1 MLSWTLSSRDWR
13 TRPVAVS
20 TLNDVFYAGIDRD
33 HDRVMMF
40 KQTVKW
46 IPISSRELYR
56 DVVGTA
62 KSLARWD
69 VHKGDRV
76 AILSENRPEWAVAD
90 YATLLLGA
98 VVVPIYPTLTAEQT
112 AHILRDSGA
121 RIIFVSTIEQMKK
134 VEAIKDQTR
143 LEQIVVMDY
152 VGVPNAVPMHRLMVN
167 QTTQRDP
174 DFDARA
180 KEIKPDDLA
189 TIIFTSGTTGMPKG
203 AMLTHGN
210 LAANLSVSMARSNLT
225 PQDVSISFL
234 PLSHVTA
241 RHLDYVLFYYG
252 VTLAYCPD
260 FNQLTRFLLEVKP
273 TMFVAVPRVY
283 EKIAHRVRQETASG
297 LKRAIY
303 EWALKVGRAHR
314 DQVLAGKI
322 PSSSAWKLANALV
335 YSKIRRGMGGRV
347 TSFIS
352 GGAPLGFDL
361 ADWYACMGI
370 RILEGYGLTE
380 TSPVIAI
387 NTPDECKIGT
397 VGKPLP
403 NVQIRI
409 ADDGEI
415 LVKGPSIFP
424 GYWNMPDETKN
435 AFVDGWFKTGDI
447 GILDQDGFLAI
458 TDRKR
463 DLLKTSGG
471 KFIAP
476 QPIEVALKMNPMVG
490 HAVVIG
496 DRRKFASVV
505 ISPNFLMLEDW
516 AQAAGIDYKSREGLI
531 ADPRTRKMYDDAL
544 AVLNAKL
551 AQFETIKKV
560 LLVPDDFTVQTGE
573 LTASMK
579 IKRRVIEEKYR
590 SQIDALYST
599 EPEALSSETVTVV

>member
-1 MLSWTLSSRDWR
+1 M
-13 TRPVAVS
+13 AVS
-20 TLNDVFYAGIDRD
+20 TLSEVFYTGIDRD
-33 HDRVMMF
+33 LPRVMMF

-62 KSLARWD
+62 KSLERWGIT
-69 VHKGDRV
+69 KGERV

-90 YATLLLGA
+90 YGTMLLGG
-98 VVVPIYPTLTAEQT
+98 VVVPVYPTLTPEQT

-121 RIIFVSTIEQMKK
+121 RVAFVSTIEQMKK

-174 DFDARA
+174 EFDARA
-180 KEIKPDDLA
+180 QQIKPEDLA
-189 TIIFTSGTTGMPKG
+189 TIIYTSGTTGMPKG

-210 LAANLSVSMARSNLT
+210 LAANISVSLAMYDLGPEHS
-225 PQDVSISFL
+225 SISFL

-260 FNQLTRFLLEVKP
+260 FNQLPQFLQEVKP

-283 EKIAHRVRQETASG
+283 EKIAHKVRQETAKG
-297 LKRAIY
+297 PKHRIY
-303 EWALKVGRAHR
+303 QWALQVGRAHY
-314 DQVLAGKI
+314 DEVIAGKA
-322 PSSSAWKLANALV
+322 PSSAAWKLANALV
-335 YSKIRRGMGGRV
+335 YSKIRAGMGGRAQ
-347 TSFIS
+347 SFIS
-352 GGAPLGFDL
+352 GGAPLGKEL

-380 TSPVIAI
+380 TSPVIAL
-387 NTPDECKIGT
+387 NSPSACRLGS

-403 NVQIRI
+403 NVQVKI
-409 ADDGEI
+409 APDGEI
-415 LVKGPSIFP
+415 LVKGPSVFG
-424 GYWNMPDETKN
+424 GYWNMPEETQN
-435 AFVDGWFKTGDI
+435 AFEDGWFKTGDI
-447 GILDQDGFLAI
+447 GLLDSDGFLLI
-458 TDRKR
+458 TDRKK

-476 QPIEVALKMNPMVG
+476 QPIEVALKMNPLVG
-490 HAVVIG
+490 HAVVLG

-505 ISPNFLMLEDW
+505 ISPNFPMLQDW
-516 AQAAGIDYKSREGLI
+516 AQASGVPCSSREQLI
-531 ADPRTRKMYDDAL
+531 SDPRTRKLYEDVL
-544 AVLNAKL
+544 AEVNRKL
-551 AQFETIKKV
+551 ASFETIKKI
-560 LLVPDDFTVQTGE
+560 LLVPDEFTVQTGE

-579 IKRRVIEEKYR
+579 LKRRVIEDKYR
-590 SQIDALYST
+590 SQIDALYAGDP
-599 EPEALSSETVTVV
+599 EPLTSETASVV

>member
-1 MLSWTLSSRDWR
+1 
-13 TRPVAVS
+13 VAVS
-20 TLNDVFYAGIDRD
+20 TLNEVFYTGIDRD
-33 HDRVMMF
+33 LPRVMMF

-62 KSLARWD
+62 KSLERWGIRQ
-69 VHKGDRV
+69 GDRV

-90 YATLLLGA
+90 YGTMLLGG
-98 VVVPIYPTLTAEQT
+98 VVVPVYPTLTVDQT

-121 RIIFVSTIEQMKK
+121 RVAFVSTIEQMKK

-180 KEIKPDDLA
+180 RQIKPDDLA
-189 TIIFTSGTTGMPKG
+189 TIIYTSGTTGTPKG
-203 AMLTHGN
+203 AMLTHGS
-210 LAANLSVSMARSNLT
+210 LAANISVSLAMYNYS
-225 PQDVSISFL
+225 PDDVSISFL

-260 FNQLTRFLLEVKP
+260 FNQLPQFLQEVKP
-273 TMFVAVPRVY
+273 TLFVAVPRVY
-283 EKIAHRVRQETASG
+283 EKIAHKVRQETATG
-297 LKRAIY
+297 IKHRIY

-314 DQVLAGKI
+314 DQIMAGQN
-322 PSSSAWKLANALV
+322 PASPAWKLANNLV
-335 YSKIRRGMGGRV
+335 YSKIRAGMGGRAK
-347 TSFIS
+347 SFIS
-352 GGAPLGFDL
+352 GGAPLGTEL
-361 ADWYACMGI
+361 ADWYVCMGI

-380 TSPVIAI
+380 TSPVIAL
-387 NTPDECKIGT
+387 NDPNAYRLGT

-403 NVQIRI
+403 NVQVRI

-415 LVKGPSIFP
+415 LVKGPSVFG
-424 GYWNMPDETKN
+424 GYWNMPEETKN

-447 GILDQDGFLAI
+447 GLLDPDGFLVI
-458 TDRKR
+458 TDRKK

-476 QPIEVALKMNPMVG
+476 QPIEVALKMNPLIG
-490 HAVVIG
+490 HAVVMG

-505 ISPNFLMLEDW
+505 ISPNFPMLEDW
-516 AQAAGIDYKSREGLI
+516 AQATGVAYSSRVQLI
-531 ADPRTRKMYDDAL
+531 ADPRTRKLYDDVL
-544 AVLNAKL
+544 AELNRKL

-560 LLVPDDFTVQTGE
+560 LLVPDDFTVQGGE

-579 IKRRVIEEKYR
+579 LKRRVIEQKYK
-590 SQIDALYST
+590 SQIDALYSGDP
-599 EPEALSSETVTVV
+599 EPLNSETVTVV

>member
-1 MLSWTLSSRDWR
+1 M
-13 TRPVAVS
+13 AVS
-20 TLNDVFYAGIDRD
+20 TLNELFYTGIDRD
-33 HDRVMMF
+33 LDRVMMY

-62 KSLARWD
+62 KSLARWG
-69 VHKGDRV
+69 VQKGDRV
-76 AILSENRPEWAVAD
+76 AILSENRSEWAVAD
-90 YATLLLGA
+90 YGTLLLGA
-98 VVVPIYPTLTAEQT
+98 VTVPIYPTLTPEQT
-112 AHILRDSGA
+112 AHIIRDSGA
-121 RIIFVSTIEQMKK
+121 KVIFVSTIEQMKK
-134 VEAIKDQTR
+134 IEAIKDQTR

-152 VGVPNAVPMHRLMVN
+152 VGVPDAVPMHRLMVN

-174 DFDARA
+174 EFDARA
-180 KEIKPDDLA
+180 RQVKPEELA
-189 TIIFTSGTTGMPKG
+189 TIIYTSGTTGTPKG

-210 LAANLSVSMARSNLT
+210 LASNISVSLAMYNYET
-225 PQDVSISFL
+225 NDVSMSFL

-260 FNQLTRFLLEVKP
+260 FNQLPQFLLEVRP
-273 TMFVAVPRVY
+273 TIFVGVPRVY
-283 EKIAHRVRQETASG
+283 EKIAHKVRHETATG
-297 LKRAIY
+297 LKHSIY
-303 EWALKVGRAHR
+303 QWALKVGRAHQ
-314 DQVLAGKI
+314 DEILAGKV
-322 PSSSAWKLANALV
+322 PSAPDWKLANALV
-335 YSKIRRGMGGRV
+335 YSKIRGGMGGRAQ
-347 TSFIS
+347 SFIS
-352 GGAPLGFDL
+352 GGAPLGREL
-361 ADWYACMGI
+361 AEWYACMGI

-380 TSPVIAI
+380 TSPVIAL
-387 NTPDECKIGT
+387 NTPGAYRLGS

-403 NVQIRI
+403 NVQVRI

-415 LVKGPSIFP
+415 LVKGPSVFG
-424 GYWNMPDETKN
+424 GYWNMPDDTRN

-447 GILDQDGFLAI
+447 GMLDPDGFLII
-458 TDRKR
+458 TDRKK

-476 QPIEVALKMNPMVG
+476 QPIEVALKMDPLVG

-505 ISPNFLMLEDW
+505 ISPNFPMLEDW
-516 AQAAGIDYKSREGLI
+516 AQANGIPYSSREQLI
-531 ADPRTRKMYDDAL
+531 ADPRARKLYDQVL
-544 AVLNAKL
+544 AELNKKL

-579 IKRRVIEEKYR
+579 LKRRVIEDKYR
-590 SQIDALYST
+590 SQIDALYAAGA
-599 EPEALSSETVTVV
+599 EPLSSEAVTMV

>member
-1 MLSWTLSSRDWR
+1 M
-13 TRPVAVS
+13 AVS

-76 AILSENRPEWAVAD
+76 DILSENRPEWAVAD